1 MMPNVL
7 AWTPSQTLAEL
18 RGTVLV
24 GFGGF
29 AGEKH
34 LLDAHDRR
42 TRWLTLIGS

>member
-1 MMPNVL
+1 MMPNVTRDGRHAL
-7 AWTPSQTLAEL
+7 PGMPSLL
-18 RGTVLV
+18 

-34 LLDAHDRR
+34 LLDACDRR